1 MKLSLSRLSAAGVIA
16 VVRAPSAD
24 SAVEAA
30 HALAEGGVTGIEI
43 TYSTP
48 DAATAIRRIADE
60 LGDAVLLGAG
70 TVRTATQA
78 AESADAG
85 ASFLVAP
92 GFRPTLAEAM
102 AATGLTT
109 MIGAITPSEVMA
121 AEESGADVVK
131 LFPAGL
137 FGPALVRN
145 LRGPFPDVPFMPT
158 GGVTAANIGD
168 WVAAGVVAVGA
179 GSDLVS
185 SSDLA
190 AGRYDAITAKARE
203 FASAYRAAT
212 EEVAA

>member
-1 MKLSLSRLSAAGVIA
+1 VKLPLTSLTTTGVIA

-24 SAVEAA
+24 AAVAAA
-30 HALAEGGVTGIEI
+30 HALSAGGVTGIEI

-48 DAATAIRRIADE
+48 DAAAAIRRIGDE

-70 TVRTATQA
+70 TIRTAGQA
-78 AESADAG
+78 REAADAG
-85 ASFLVAP
+85 ARFLVAP
-92 GFRPTLAEAM
+92 GFRPELAAAM
-102 AATGLTT
+102 GATGLTT

-158 GGVTAANIGD
+158 GGVTVDNIGD
-168 WVAAGVVAVGA
+168 WIAAGVVAVGA

-185 SSDLA
+185 SGDLA
-190 AGRYDAITAKARE
+190 AGRFDAVTEKARA
-203 FASAYRAAT
+203 FAAAYRSARA
-212 EEVAA
+212 EADA